1 MRITDAQIHIW
12 LKRPAGLLA
21 PLGLPVPPSQ
31 SASDHARDSFAADQV
46 IVAMDTAGV
55 DRAILM
61 PRSFDGD
68 DNGFCLAAAR
78 ANPHRFAV
86 MGRLALEDPSRA
98 GLISLWRD
106 TPGMLGLR
114 LTFTRGRSSGWLADG
129 TADWLWPLAEAAGI
143 PVMIHAPGQAGQ
155 IRRIATRHPALR
167 LTVDH
172 AGLSGDSDRDQI
184 DALIGMVAD
193 LSDLPNVAVKA
204 SSLPSVVSD
213 DYPFPSL
220 YPRIKRLFDA
230 FGPRRMFWG
239 SDLTRLPCTYRQAV
253 THFTE
258 ELGFLSDTDLEWI
271 MGRGVETWLGWD
283 TGGSALAGQ
292 QACS

>member
-12 LKRPAGLLA
+12 RKRPPGLEA
-21 PLGLPVPPSQ
+21 PPPSQ
-31 SASDHARDSFAADQV
+31 SPSDHARDCFTADQV
-46 IVAMDTAGV
+46 IAAMDTTGV

-61 PRSFDGD
+61 PRSFDGG

-86 MGRLALEDPSRA
+86 MGRLALEDPSSA
-98 GLISLWRD
+98 GLIARWQD

-114 LTFTRGRSSGWLADG
+114 LTFTRGRSSGWLTDG

-155 IRRIATRHPALR
+155 IRPIAARHPALR

-172 AGLSGDSDRDQI
+172 AGLSGDSDRNQI
-184 DALIGMVAD
+184 DALLGMVAD
-193 LSDLPNVAVKA
+193 LADLPNVAVKA
-204 SSLPSVVSD
+204 SCMPSVVSD

-258 ELGFLSDTDLEWI
+258 ELDFLSDTDLEWI
-271 MGRGVETWLGWD
+271 MGRAVETWLRWD
-283 TGGSALAGQ
+283 TEEPDPVGR